1 MRVSARPTTPSNGPD
16 DTLIERMRG
25 PGTGLTES
33 FSGRVR
39 PTVPP
44 PVVRVVPPGRSP
56 PVRRA
61 LDRAG
66 DPPLPRGIRVP
77 SRRVGD
83 VRRPGTG
90 AAGSFVRAPNPRGG
104 PVLRPPGRP
113 PRPGPPDADREP
125 PVDHRD
131 RRARRGPARLL
142 HAPREPARAPGI
154 LPSALGAAGVPVL
167 GAPGGELDP
176 LPAGVQHV
184 GSPTGRD
191 GRARARQ
198 RDDLRH
204 RRDHERR
211 RHGRG
216 RGRHEPRS
224 RIGTLSP
231 SRSRCSWGPRSR
243 CSGCGRT
250 SR

>member
-25 PGTGLTES
+25 PERFDGELLPQYAQLFRRPS
-33 FSGRVR
+33 FVSFLLAG
-39 PTVPP
+39 
-44 PVVRVVPPGRSP
+44 
-56 PVRRA
+56 A
-61 LDRAG
+61 LQFAAPSTALV

-167 GAPGGELDP
+167 GALAASSTLCRSRCRFPDWSRRPSSGT
-176 LPAGVQHV
+176 
-184 GSPTGRD
+184 PTGRSTPSPRP
-191 GRARARQ
+191 RAAV
-198 RDDLRH
+198 
-204 RRDHERR
+204 